1 MDSGSW
7 KHFLFYIYIVS
18 VPRLCERRNEE
29 KGSPLEKGEL
39 CLCLFA
45 PCVFLALQGKVVGN
59 HGDAF
64 AIGGLCA

>member
-1 MDSGSW
+1 MILKRKTGSASLPV
-7 KHFLFYIYIVS
+7 FLLCYLLFYLKL
-18 VPRLCERRNEE
+18 R
-29 KGSPLEKGEL
+29 
-39 CLCLFA
+39 LFA